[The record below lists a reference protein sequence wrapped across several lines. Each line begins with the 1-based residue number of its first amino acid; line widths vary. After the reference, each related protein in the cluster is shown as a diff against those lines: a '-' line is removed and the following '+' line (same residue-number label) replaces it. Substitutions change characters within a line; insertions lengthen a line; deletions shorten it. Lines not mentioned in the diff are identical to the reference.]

1 MSSSGHQPPAELIR
15 LKRDGGILSDQEIAS
30 LVAGIT
36 DGSMSEGQVAAFAM
50 AVYFQG
56 MTWEECAALTRAM
69 ARSGTVLDW
78 SGDRLGG
85 PVLDKHSTGGV
96 GDTVSLLLAPLVA
109 ACGGFVPMVSGR
121 GLGHTGGTLDKLAS
135 IPGYDTAPDLARFR
149 AAVRQAGCAIVG
161 QTAELAPADRRL
173 YAIRDVTATVDSI
186 PLITASILS
195 KKLAEDLDALVMDV
209 KVGSGAFAGSL
220 EAGQALAE
228 SLVTVA
234 GDAGLRTAA
243 WLTDMN
249 QALGHNVGAALE
261 VREAI
266 DFLTGRRREARLHA
280 VTAALAGELLVLGG
294 LARGNAAA
302 AGPVERAFASGAA
315 AERFAR
321 MVVALGGPSD
331 LLERPDRHL
340 PEAPVRLAVM
350 PERAGVVTRMD
361 ARMLG
366 LAVLAL
372 GGGRRRAEDT
382 VDPAVGLA
390 DVAGL
395 GDAVRPDRPLAWV
408 HARSRHDAE
417 AAVVAV
423 RGAMTVGEE
432 APAVVPPVLRR
443 IGATPDGRSAAEGRS
458 QTADA

>member
-1 MSSSGHQPPAELIR
+1 VSSSRPPPPAELIR
-15 LKRDGGILSDQEIAS
+15 HKRDGGILSGPEIRS

-50 AVYFQG
+50 AVYFRG

-69 ARSGTVLDW
+69 ARSGIVLDW
-78 SGDRLGG
+78 SSEGLGG
-85 PVLDKHSTGGV
+85 PILDKHSTGGV
-96 GDTVSLLLAPLVA
+96 GDTVSLILAPVVA
-109 ACGGFVPMVSGR
+109 ACGGFVPMISGR

-195 KKLAEDLDALVMDV
+195 KKLAAGLDALVMDV

-220 EAGQALAE
+220 EAAQALAE

-234 GDAGLRTAA
+234 GDAGLHAVA

-249 QALGHNVGAALE
+249 QALGHDVGNALE
-261 VREAI
+261 VHEAI
-266 DFLTGRRREARLHA
+266 DFLTGPRRESRLHA
-280 VTAALAGELLVLGG
+280 VVATMAREMLVLGG
-294 LARGNAAA
+294 LAADEREASDAA
-302 AGPVERAFASGAA
+302 ERALASGAA

-321 MVVALGGPSD
+321 MVVALGGPPD
-331 LLERPDRHL
+331 LVERPEHHL
-340 PEAPVRLAVM
+340 PQAPVRLAAT
-350 PERAGVVTRMD
+350 PERPGVVTRVD
-361 ARMLG
+361 ARLLG
-366 LAVLAL
+366 LAVVAL
-372 GGGRRRAEDT
+372 GGGRRRAEDS

-390 DVAGL
+390 DVAGP
-395 GDAVRPDRPLAWV
+395 GDAVGRDRPLAVV
-408 HARSRHDAE
+408 HARSPAEAE
-417 AAVVAV
+417 AAVKAV
-423 RGAMTVGEE
+423 RTAMTVGEQL
-432 APAVVPPVLRR
+432 PSTLGPPVLQR
-443 IGATPDGRSAAEGRS
+443 IGRPT
-458 QTADA
+458 